1 MSFTVGCPL
10 NLCKTFSPPLPVRL
24 LVGIISTMKTTQPST
39 KKLPDFE
46 AAVENGRR
54 LRELLTELTEAAARD
69 ILSSAQPL
77 KKKLAEIAL
86 KGAEALLPIR
96 ALYKSGRLDE
106 FHNWRV
112 KDLAQVAFDA
122 A

>member
-1 MSFTVGCPL
+1 MHWS
-10 NLCKTFSPPLPVRL
+10 
-24 LVGIISTMKTTQPST
+24 
-39 KKLPDFE
+39 
-46 AAVENGRR
+46 
-54 LRELLTELTEAAARD
+54 LT
-69 ILSSAQPL
+69 
-77 KKKLAEIAL
+77 
-86 KGAEALLPIR
+86 GAEALLPIR